1 MLFLNSSCLRLADG
15 WLCLLLHSYQGTCT
29 ILCSTTHHDLLSSHL
44 GHMVCLNFLSLFLL
58 LLLLSYP
65 LSFSPP
71 FLPFSFFLLFLL
83 ALKPSVPFKYAL
95 LFFYYLLLLLLPFC
109 LYLLPNFSFLLLPL
123 CLPFANILFVFAF
136 LYQLKTRFIII
147 LM

>member
-1 MLFLNSSCLRLADG
+1 MLFLNSSCLRFADG
-15 WLCLLLHSYQGTCT
+15 WLCLLLHSCQGTCT

-71 FLPFSFFLLFLL
+71 ILPFSFFLLFLL

-95 LFFYYLLLLLLPFC
+95 LFFYCLLLLLLPFC
-109 LYLLPNFSFLLLPL
+109 LHLLPYFSFLLFPL
-123 CLPFANILFVFAF
+123 CLLFANILLLFAC
-136 LYQLKTRFIII
+136 LYHVKPRYIII